1 VVARIKGTGHVVQE
15 ERSMAA
21 SGSNA
26 SSSQSPTRNGNGP
39 KAKIPLTAQG
49 FEALKQEL
57 EHLITVERPQVA
69 DFIHEAKEAGDITDS
84 SAYDEAKHRQSLL
97 EWRIREL
104 QYTLDNAT
112 IMDAPTHKGGHR
124 TVRLG
129 STVEVET
136 DRGAHRTFMLVST
149 VEADSTAN
157 KVSDQSPVGRALLDR
172 TEGDKVEVATPGG
185 TITYTVL
192 SIH

>member
-1 VVARIKGTGHVVQE
+1 
-15 ERSMAA
+15 MAT
-21 SGSNA
+21 SGSSA
-26 SSSQSPTRNGNGP
+26 GSSQSAARNGP

-49 FEALKQEL
+49 YETLKKEL

-112 IMDAPTHKGGHR
+112 IMDAATHKDGQR
-124 TVRLG
+124 IVRLG
-129 STVEVET
+129 STIEVES
-136 DRGAHRTFMLVST
+136 DRGRRTFMLVST
-149 VEADSTAN
+149 VEADPIAN

-185 TITYTVL
+185 TITYTVI